1 MIVELIDPALN
12 LVTFRLL
19 FLLIWQS
26 NSRSMNKKFYI
37 FIYYYVLHIFIYPNF
52 LKIKKTLNS
61 RPKPSWNIV
70 YKQVA
75 TCRDSLLYIFV
86 NSCQEFCFTLKS
98 QAVNLLKNDSTK
110 DIWDS
115 LLTCYDTPD

>member
-1 MIVELIDPALN
+1 
-12 LVTFRLL
+12 
-19 FLLIWQS
+19 
-26 NSRSMNKKFYI
+26 MNKKFYI
-37 FIYYYVLHIFIYPNF
+37 FIYYYVLYIFIYPDF

-61 RPKPSWNIV
+61 RPKPDWNIV